1 MVKKKNNKILL
12 NQFINNIF
20 KINNK
25 NLTISQMIRS
35 NILILQFGLEKK
47 KNF

>member
-1 MVKKKNNKILL
+1 MVKKKKKILL

-25 NLTISQMIRS
+25 NLTIPQMIRS

-47 KNF
+47 KKF